1 LLELRGKDQL
11 RTELGRQLFEYLRT
25 QILSKCALARY
36 PTPRVITEL
45 SKECEKY
52 RKCPVDD
59 LVLISS
65 ALGQLRSE
73 NPFHPH
79 VSDFESVDRGI
90 ISRCASITVELEAWK
105 LRFITALS
113 PSSTTIESPSPDDFG
128 GCHDIYRDT
137 WTAGVCNQYRTLGVL
152 ASELAVN
159 RLLNLERKGLI
170 TEHQVWQLQNFRS
183 NLNEHVCGICASVRY
198 LLDSGCIEAAK
209 SLLWPLYVA
218 AQLNPWIV
226 TLNSAIREWMVQQLS
241 IIGYEKGVRQ
251 SLFLADALLK
261 REEVSDLLKE
271 YQAGSED
278 GDEKQ
283 GATPVVK
290 VATSNPNKR
299 DA

>member
-1 LLELRGKDQL
+1 
-11 RTELGRQLFEYLRT
+11 
-25 QILSKCALARY
+25 
-36 PTPRVITEL
+36 
-45 SKECEKY
+45 
-52 RKCPVDD
+52 
-59 LVLISS
+59 
-65 ALGQLRSE
+65 
-73 NPFHPH
+73 
-79 VSDFESVDRGI
+79 
-90 ISRCASITVELEAWK
+90 
-105 LRFITALS
+105 
-113 PSSTTIESPSPDDFG
+113 
-128 GCHDIYRDT
+128 
-137 WTAGVCNQYRTLGVL
+137 
-152 ASELAVN
+152 
-159 RLLNLERKGLI
+159 
-170 TEHQVWQLQNFRS
+170 
-183 NLNEHVCGICASVRY
+183 
-198 LLDSGCIEAAK
+198 
-209 SLLWPLYVA
+209 LYVA